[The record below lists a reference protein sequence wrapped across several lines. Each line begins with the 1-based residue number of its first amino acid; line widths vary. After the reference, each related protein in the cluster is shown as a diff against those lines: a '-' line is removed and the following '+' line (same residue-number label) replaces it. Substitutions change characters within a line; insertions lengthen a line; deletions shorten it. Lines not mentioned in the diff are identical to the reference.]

1 MTSRA
6 SKIWKRIG
14 IIFGSVIV
22 LIVLVLSIGSWYIS
36 SHKEKI
42 KNLIVEEVRK
52 KVHGTFEMGD
62 LSVSIWRDFPRLQ
75 VGITNVILKDSII
88 QKPIIQIG
96 HLYTNVNVLKLLF
109 GKAKINQLNIED
121 GQIQLLTN
129 KDGYTNTSIFNNN
142 DTTSKNESSDKKETE
157 LPINSINLRNVQ
169 FVLDDQHGNKFY
181 GIKIIR
187 LKGEFTKPD
196 SNYAIRL
203 NMDTYIQGMGF
214 VTKNGFFF
222 RKKYLSANWKEMHFN
237 PRNGD
242 LTFASSPVFIDH
254 HIFNI
259 GGGFNFSADSATSK
273 LDLTVQSSQTT
284 FKDCASILADNIQH
298 SLSLYKLE
306 GPIDVEATLKGSLKQ
321 STPTIHLRASAPNNT
336 IKLPSDVILDSVR
349 FVGYYNNQLDVK
361 KEPTDPNSGISFKG
375 FGASWNGVP
384 LIGDKIHVVNLS
396 IPIINLKIH
405 SEGELSNLNSQFNLV
420 SLKFLGG
427 HARLDIGY
435 DGRAESVNDIIQ
447 NFAGKLVV
455 SNGKA
460 VYVPKGLKFEECNGA
475 IIFGSNALTVNN
487 LTASLNGNKV
497 YVNIKGKAS
506 DLNAKNP
513 VKSWLICDVHAPTL
527 NLAYFKSLF
536 GSTSSSATSSSNKSR
551 PKSTKT
557 NSSQLGSASLNI
569 DDILEKGDFNLNLR
583 SENII
588 YNNFK
593 ATNLISKIRFSNN
606 SWTLGQ
612 FSLNHAEGKM
622 NLHGT
627 VIPISATRN
636 NADFVLD
643 FNKVNIQKLF
653 YGFNNFGID
662 NISYKNIKGLF
673 TSNLNLSTVINNDGN
688 IIPRTTVGWINFN
701 LSNGELINFPPLLSI
716 QKYVFKNRD
725 LNDVK
730 FATITNKIKVDKGD
744 FYINKMEIAS
754 TVLRLFVNGIYSPNG
769 NTDLSIQ
776 VPFASLIKKKSKQES
791 LEKTGDPEKAGASVY
806 LRATNKDGGPIGVKL
821 DVFKKLRKDEI
832 SERMAKEGILQN

>member
-1 MTSRA
+1 MSPRVK
-6 SKIWKRIG
+6 KILKRIG
-14 IIFGSVIV
+14 FVLGSIIV
-22 LIVLVLSIGSWYIS
+22 LIILVLSIGSWYIS

-62 LSVSIWRDFPRLQ
+62 LDVSIWKDFPRLQ
-75 VGITNVILKDSII
+75 VGITNVLLKDSII
-88 QKPIIQIG
+88 QKPLVQIG
-96 HLYTNVNVLKLLF
+96 HLYTSVNVLKLLF

-129 KDGYTNTSIFNNN
+129 KDGYTNTSIFKST
-142 DTTSKNESSDKKETE
+142 DTTSKKENTENKETD
-157 LPINSINLRNVQ
+157 LPINAINLKNVQ
-169 FVLDDQHGNKFY
+169 FILNDQHGNKFY
-181 GIKIIR
+181 GVKILK
-187 LKGEFTKPD
+187 LKGEISKPD
-196 SNYAIRL
+196 SNYAIKL
-203 NMDTYIQGMGF
+203 NMDTYIQGIGF

-222 RKKYLSANWKEMHFN
+222 KKKYFSANWKDMRFN

-242 LTFASSPVFIDH
+242 LTFASTPVFIDH

-298 SLSLYKLE
+298 SLSIYNLE

-321 STPTIHLRASAPNNT
+321 STPAIHLKATAPKNS
-336 IKLPSDVILDSVR
+336 IKLPSDVTLDSVK
-349 FVGYYNNQLDVK
+349 FVGYYNNQLDTSKV
-361 KEPTDPNSGISFKG
+361 PTDPNSGISLKG
-375 FGASWNGVP
+375 FSASWNGVP

-396 IPIINLKIH
+396 VPMIELKMH
-405 SEGELSNLNSQFNLV
+405 SDGELADLNSQFNLE
-420 SLKFLGG
+420 SLKFLAG

-447 NFAGKLVV
+447 NFAGKLSVT
-455 SNGKA
+455 NGKA
-460 VYVPKGLKFEECNGA
+460 MYVPKGLKFEDCNGT

-497 YVNIKGKAS
+497 FVNIKGKAS
-506 DLNAKNP
+506 DLNAKTP

-527 NLAYFKSLF
+527 NLAYFKGLF
-536 GSTSSSATSSSNKSR
+536 SSSSNHTSTKSK
-551 PKSTKT
+551 KSSSSSKT
-557 NSSQLGSASLNI
+557 NSSQLGSASLNV
-569 DDILEKGDFNLNLR
+569 DNILEKGDFNLNLR

-622 NLHGT
+622 DLHGT
-627 VIPISATRN
+627 VTPVSATRN
-636 NADFVLD
+636 KTDFVLD

-653 YGFNNFGID
+653 YGFDNFGIQ

-673 TSNLNLSTVINNDGN
+673 TANMNLSSIIDDNGN
-688 IIPRTTVGWINFN
+688 IIPRSTIGWINFN
-701 LSNGELINFPPLLSI
+701 LSNGELINFPALLSI
-716 QKYVFKNRD
+716 KKYVFKNRD

-730 FATITNKIKVDKGD
+730 FAPITNKIKVDKGD

-754 TVLRLFVNGIYSPNG
+754 TVVRLFVNGIYSPNG

-821 DVFKKLRKDEI
+821 DVFKKLRKDDLTD
-832 SERMAKEGILQN
+832 RMEKEGISQD